1 MGKKY
6 DEHKRAAEII
16 SVLKKH
22 EVMRHG
28 ITPEKLRLILQDL
41 GPTFVKLGQVMS
53 MRTDML
59 PQKYCEELEK
69 LRTEVTPMPV
79 EDVYTVIQEECGC
92 PVDEIF
98 SSFDEKPLG
107 SACIAQTHAA
117 VLSDGQRVAVKVQ
130 RMGIRETM
138 EKDNRLLKK
147 AAKLMKLTPIEGTID
162 INMVLDEMWTV
173 SLQELDFHVEARNA
187 KEFYENNSKEKGISS
202 PQIIESLS
210 TSRMLV
216 MEYIDGFSIG
226 DINNLNSQGI
236 DKYKLCTRFVDNY
249 IKQVIDDGFFHADP
263 HPGNIRIRDGEIVW
277 IDMGMMGRLTEKD
290 RKLFKKAIHAVTQK
304 DINEIINVLMTL
316 GVCRE
321 PIKHSRLYED
331 VDSMMV
337 KYSTIGTGDID
348 IAVFLEELFNLASS
362 HGIAMPSGV
371 SMLARGMM
379 TAEGILAAVC
389 PEVNVV
395 EVAAAHLKKEYLSE
409 IDIKKEI
416 ESSIYTLMKSG
427 SKSLAIPSLASDL
440 MEAVIKG
447 HAKINLEI
455 MGAGDT
461 MGVVEKLV
469 NRVIICIIA
478 SSLFIGS
485 SLIFIAGIEPKLFGV
500 PVLGIIGFIAAI
512 LLTLWMVLAIR
523 RRKK

>member
-1 MGKKY
+1 MAIKY
-6 DEHKRAAEII
+6 DERKRATEII
-16 SVLKKH
+16 NVLKKH
-22 EVMRHG
+22 EVVRHG

-41 GPTFVKLGQVMS
+41 GPTFVKLGQIMS

-59 PQKYCEELEK
+59 PKKYCEELEK
-69 LRTEVTPMPV
+69 LRTEVSPMPI
-79 EDVYTVIQEECGC
+79 EDVYIVIQEECSC
-92 PVDEIF
+92 PVGDIF
-98 SSFDEKPLG
+98 SSFEDKPLG
-107 SACIAQTHAA
+107 SASIAQTHAA
-117 VLSDGQRVAVKVQ
+117 VLKDGRKVAVKVQ
-130 RMGIRETM
+130 RLGIRETM
-138 EKDNRLLKK
+138 EKDNRLLKR
-147 AAKLMKLTPIEGTID
+147 AAKLMKLTPIDGTID

-187 KEFYENNSKEKGISS
+187 KEFYENNRGEKGISS
-202 PQIIESLS
+202 PQVIESLS

-226 DINNLNSQGI
+226 DIDSLNKLGI
-236 DKYKLCTRFVDNY
+236 DKYSLCRRFVDNY

-263 HPGNIRIRDGEIVW
+263 HPGNIRVRNGEIVW

-290 RKLFKKAIHAVTQK
+290 RKLFKKAIRAVTQK
-304 DINEIINVLMTL
+304 DINEIINVIMTM

-348 IAVFLEELFNLASS
+348 IAVFLEELFSLASS
-362 HGIAMPSGV
+362 HGISMPSGV

-395 EVAAAHLKKEYLSE
+395 DVAAAHLKKEYLSE
-409 IDIKKEI
+409 IDIQKEI
-416 ESSIYTLMKSG
+416 ESSVYTLMKSG
-427 SKSLAIPSLASDL
+427 SKSLAIPALASDL

-461 MGVVEKLV
+461 MSFVERMV
-469 NRVIICIIA
+469 NRVVICIIA
-478 SSLFIGS
+478 SALFLGS
-485 SLIFIAGIEPKLFGV
+485 SLICISGVNPKLFGV
-500 PVLGIIGFIAAI
+500 PA
-512 LLTLWMVLAIR
+512 LAIAGFAVSIIMTIWMLVTF
-523 RRKK
+523 RRKKK